1 MNRFGLLLILMFS
14 TTTIVSAQ
22 QRAVTELGE
31 EVILF
36 SDGTWRFA
44 NQKVEETK
52 AIPTNPQTFEK
63 DKTAS
68 FMLKS
73 KKAKVGF
80 WLDPKQ
86 WSFQQATDNPD
97 AEYDL
102 QLKGEDLFG
111 MIITEKMEIPLE
123 SLKSIAFENGRAAA
137 PDLEIVKEE
146 YRNVNGIKVLCLQMN
161 GTLQGIKFAY
171 YGYYYSNEEGTV
183 QFITFTSQQL
193 LKSYEKDCEKL
204 LNGLVSID

>member
-1 MNRFGLLLILMFS
+1 MNRFGLLLILMLS
-14 TTTIVSAQ
+14 TATIVSAQ

-44 NQKVEETK
+44 NLEVEETK
-52 AIPTNPQTFEK
+52 PIPTNPQTFEK
-63 DKTAS
+63 DKSAS

-171 YGYYYSNEEGTV
+171 YGYYYSNEGGTV

-204 LNGLVSID
+204 LNGLVRMD

>member
-1 MNRFGLLLILMFS
+1 MNRFGLILILILS
-14 TTTIVSAQ
+14 SATISSAQ

-36 SDGTWRFA
+36 SDGTWRYA
-44 NQKVEETK
+44 KQKVEETK
-52 AIPTNPQTFEK
+52 PIPTNPQIFEK

-68 FMLKS
+68 FLLKS

-80 WLDPKQ
+80 WLDPKA

-111 MIITEKMEIPLE
+111 MIITEKMEIPLK
-123 SLKSIAFENGRAAA
+123 SLKSIAIENGRAAA
-137 PDLEIVKEE
+137 PDLEVVKEE
-146 YRNVNGIKVLCLQMN
+146 YRNVNGIKVLFLQMN
-161 GTLQGIKFAY
+161 GTLQGIKFSY
-171 YGYYYSNEEGTV
+171 YGYYYSNQGGTV

-193 LKSYEKDCEKL
+193 LKSYEKECDKL
-204 LNGLVSID
+204 LNGLVRMD

>member
-1 MNRFGLLLILMFS
+1 MNRFGLLLILMLS
-14 TTTIVSAQ
+14 TATIVSAQ

-36 SDGTWRFA
+36 SDGTWRYA
-44 NQKVEETK
+44 NLEVEETK
-52 AIPTNPQTFEK
+52 PIPTNPQTFEK
-63 DKTAS
+63 DKSAS

-171 YGYYYSNEEGTV
+171 YGYYYSNEGGTV

-204 LNGLVSID
+204 LNGLVRMD

>member
-1 MNRFGLLLILMFS
+1 MNRFGLLFIFMLS
-14 TTTIVSAQ
+14 TATIVSAQ

-36 SDGTWRFA
+36 SDGTWRYA
-44 NQKVEETK
+44 NQEVVETK
-52 AIPTNPQTFEK
+52 VIPTNPKTFEK
-63 DKTAS
+63 DKSAS

-171 YGYYYSNEEGTV
+171 YGYYYSNEGGTV

-204 LNGLVSID
+204 LNGLVRMD